1 MIRYTLACDQGHSFD
16 SWFKSSAAFDAL
28 RAAGHLECPVCGT
41 ARVDK
46 ALMAPAV
53 AKPSPAASLA
63 SPTSE
68 LEARLRA
75 LRAHLD
81 AHSDDVGRDFADEAR
96 RMHLG
101 EVPERP
107 IHGQARLD
115 EARALIEDGVPVLP
129 LPFSPSKTRN

>member
-1 MIRYTLACDQGHSFD
+1 MIRYTLACDQGHSFE
-16 SWFKSSAAFDAL
+16 SWFKSGAAFDAL
-28 RAAGHLECPVCGT
+28 HAVGHVECPVCGS

-46 ALMAPAV
+46 ALMSPAVSKTAPA
-53 AKPSPAASLA
+53 APLA
-63 SPTSE
+63 SPTPE
-68 LEARLRA
+68 LEGKLRA

-81 AHSDDVGRDFADEAR
+81 AHSHDVGQKFATEAR

-107 IHGQARLD
+107 IHGEARPD

-129 LPFSPSKTRN
+129 LPFPPSRARN

>member
-1 MIRYTLACDQGHSFD
+1 MIRFTLACDQGHSFD
-16 SWFKSSAAFDAL
+16 SWFKSGAAFDAL
-28 RAAGHLECPVCGT
+28 RAAGHLECPICGT
-41 ARVDK
+41 TRVDK

-53 AKPSPAASLA
+53 AKPSPAAPLA
-63 SPTSE
+63 SPTPE

-81 AHSDDVGRDFADEAR
+81 AHSDDVGRDFAAEAR

-115 EARALIEDGVPVLP
+115 EARALIDDGVPVLP
-129 LPFSPSKTRN
+129 LPFPPSKTRN